1 MGRVIDRTSRWLTF
15 AAAAWIVA
23 ALAGCAWID
32 TQQRAKVYKPTP
44 GTMADWKPVS
54 AHDEPLWI
62 DLPVDK
68 HADNSVNKGA
78 GEGADE
84 GAGEGA
90 NRSVD
95 TPPRAAHSGAAPER
109 LRAIWI
115 AADAPD
121 APAVLYLHG
130 TFRNMYFN
138 QPKIAAIHEAGFS
151 VLAID
156 YRGWGESSKLL
167 PSEASIM
174 QDAEAAWAEF
184 ARRVPQPR
192 RRVLFGHSMGSGVA
206 IELALRYRN
215 PLGYGAVVVESA
227 MTSMPDLVRD
237 INPFGILLVPLVTQQ
252 FDSIEKIDRIDAP
265 KWFLSGSA
273 DKTVP
278 PQQTQRL
285 YDTAHEVKHLVWFE
299 GGSHSGLHTQYAQ
312 RYRTVWREIAAA
324 LRERSTARSH

>member
-1 MGRVIDRTSRWLTF
+1 MGWVIDREWRWLTF
-15 AAAAWIVA
+15 TAAAWIVA
-23 ALAGCAWID
+23 ALAGCAFID
-32 TQQRAKVYKPTP
+32 TQQRAKVYKPTA

-54 AHDEPLWI
+54 AHDEAFWI
-62 DLPVDK
+62 ELPPDQSAPAPDATDEAAGTPRDAK
-68 HADNSVNKGA
+68 PPGA
-78 GEGADE
+78 E
-84 GAGEGA
+84 
-90 NRSVD
+90 R
-95 TPPRAAHSGAAPER
+95 ER

-115 AADAPD
+115 PASTPD

-138 QPKIAAIHEAGFS
+138 QPKIAAIHDAGFA

-174 QDAEAAWAEF
+174 QDAEAAWAELSRRT
-184 ARRVPQPR
+184 ARPHLRVI
-192 RRVLFGHSMGSGVA
+192 FGHSMGSGVA
-206 IELALRYRN
+206 IELALRHRD
-215 PLGYGAVVVESA
+215 PPQYGALVVESA

-252 FDSIEKIDRIDAP
+252 FDSIAKIGRIDAP
-265 KWFLSGSA
+265 KWFLSGTA

-285 YDTAHEVKHLVWFE
+285 YDAAHEVKQLVWFD
-299 GGSHSGLHTQYAQ
+299 GGSHSGLHTEFAQ
-312 RYRTVWREIAAA
+312 RYREVWQDVAAW
-324 LRERSTARSH
+324 LRGHVTADAR

>member
-1 MGRVIDRTSRWLTF
+1 MGEMGSVVGRAARWLAI

-32 TQQRAKVYKPTP
+32 TQQRAKVYKPTA
-44 GTMADWKPVS
+44 GTMADWKPVTT
-54 AHDEPLWI
+54 HDEAFWI
-62 DLPVDK
+62 DLHADQN
-68 HADNSVNKGA
+68 ADNSANSSA
-78 GEGADE
+78 NES
-84 GAGEGA
+84 AGEGA
-90 NRSVD
+90 NRSAYK
-95 TPPRAAHSGAAPER
+95 TPRAALSGRAPER

-115 AADAPD
+115 PADVPD

-138 QPKIAAIHEAGFS
+138 QPKIAAIHDAGFA

-174 QDAEAAWAEF
+174 QDAEAAWVEF
-184 ARRVPQPR
+184 ARRAPQPHL
-192 RRVLFGHSMGSGVA
+192 RVIFGHSMGSGVA
-206 IELALRYRN
+206 IELALRHRD
-215 PLGYGAVVVESA
+215 PPGYGALVVESA

-237 INPFGILLVPLVTQQ
+237 ISTFGILLVPLVTQQ
-252 FDSIEKIDRIDAP
+252 FDSIAKIDRIDAP
-265 KWFLSGSA
+265 KWFLSGTA

-285 YDTAHEVKHLVWFE
+285 YDAAHEPKHLVWFD
-299 GGSHSGLHTQYAQ
+299 GGSHSGLHTEFAQ
-312 RYRTVWREIAAA
+312 RYRAVWQDVASW
-324 LRERSTARSH
+324 LRGQATASAR